1 MDNKTPNVTGLI
13 PPLQDKLKHLK
24 RKISKILE
32 QPKSERKR
40 KWLKT
45 LLKEARQLQ
54 KVLKSYKKQGIST
67 CCPFC
72 NSTFT
77 TYSE

>member
-1 MDNKTPNVTGLI
+1 MDNKPPNVTGLI

-40 KWLKT
+40 KWL
-45 LLKEARQLQ
+45 
-54 KVLKSYKKQGIST
+54 
-67 CCPFC
+67 
-72 NSTFT
+72 
-77 TYSE
+77 